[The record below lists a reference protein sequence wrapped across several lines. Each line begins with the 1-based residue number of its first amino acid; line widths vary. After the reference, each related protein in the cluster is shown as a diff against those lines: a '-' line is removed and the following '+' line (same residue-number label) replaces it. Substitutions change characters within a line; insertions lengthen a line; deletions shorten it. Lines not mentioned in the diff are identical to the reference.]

1 MNGNDGRGTPEWPIN
16 PEPPRR
22 EPPRTEAGRDY
33 REPERGAPAP
43 RKRGINPVLLAL
55 GGLLLLLL
63 LLWLFAGNRSAD
75 QDKLTGNETETAA
88 ADPEKRCASQT
99 TYDLIKRDIFRRAAQ
114 VRGSDSA
121 TFDRLAAYAAIRME
135 NPVLES
141 EDSNNEAVS
150 CSGSLSIDLPP
161 GVQVVG
167 GRRTLTSDID
177 YTLRR
182 AADDSGDV
190 VTIRNAD
197 AIVTPLATLSRSG
210 QAAPAPT
217 QMSTIDPVTGLPVAP
232 SAPQPPA
239 ANQPVPPPM
248 PTPGQPAQEAPAPPQ
263 ASAAARP
270 SFNCANAST
279 RGERA
284 VCSDAGLASLDR
296 QMAGQF
302 VRARSQASAEERA
315 LLDRTRG
322 RFLAYRDSCRSDA
335 CIADAYR
342 GRMREISDI
351 MAGRWQGR

>member
-1 MNGNDGRGTPEWPIN
+1 MNGDDGRSTPEWPIR
-16 PEPPRR
+16 PETDRAIPPRDR
-22 EPPRTEAGRDY
+22 VRQSDA
-33 REPERGAPAP
+33 APTAT

-63 LLWLFAGNRSAD
+63 LLWLFTGNRSAD
-75 QDKLTGNETETAA
+75 QDKLTGNEAGETNSA
-88 ADPEKRCASQT
+88 ADPEKRCASQA

-114 VRGSDSA
+114 VRGSDQGA
-121 TFDRLAAYAAIRME
+121 FDRLAAYAAVRME

-141 EDSNNEAVS
+141 ESSDDGGVT

-167 GRRTLTSDID
+167 GRRTLSADVD
-177 YTLRR
+177 YSLRR
-182 AADDSGDV
+182 AADSSGDV

-197 AIVTPLATLSRSG
+197 AIVTPLATLARTG
-210 QAAPAPT
+210 QAAPQTGGPAR
-217 QMSTIDPVTGLPVAP
+217 TIDPVTGLPTGAGAGGEPPMGQPQAP
-232 SAPQPPA
+232 PQPA
-239 ANQPVPPPM
+239 PVPI
-248 PTPGQPAQEAPAPPQ
+248 PAPPAPPQ
-263 ASAAARP
+263 DTASARP

-284 VCSDAGLASLDR
+284 VCSDSGLASLDR
-296 QMAGQF
+296 QMASQF
-302 VRARSQASAEERA
+302 NRARSQASASERA

-322 RFLAYRDSCRSDA
+322 RFLSYRDGCRSDD

-351 MAGRWQGR
+351 MAGRWQPR